1 MKSSRIMAT
10 EAPAEQRRGSHAK
23 AYALMASGTIVSRV
37 LGFVRTALLAVAIG
51 SNANVADIFEKAN
64 VIPNIIFML
73 LAGGIFNVVL
83 VPQLIKASRATD
95 KGSDY
100 TSRLITLTIVVMG
113 AFTILLTLGAGP
125 IITLLT
131 KGWSPEALQL
141 GTAFAYWCLPQVF
154 FYGVYAVVGQAL
166 NAHGRFGSYMWA
178 PVANN
183 VVQILVIVLFMVA
196 FGANKDN
203 PHQVDNW
210 TAGQTVWLAG
220 GSTLGIAIQALVL
233 FAPLARSGLRIR
245 PKFNWRGMGL
255 RHVGKLAAWTLV
267 SMTVGN
273 VASLVYARLV
283 SSTVG
288 ARNSL
293 PPAEAAAVPGE
304 QALNAMQLVTV
315 LPHSIFALSLATVL
329 FNELSRAFADKQP
342 EKVAPTLSLGLRTT
356 AVPVVFA
363 TVAFIVLAGQF
374 GRLFAGAG
382 PHAAIAGAAIG
393 QLLLLTALGLPFKSI
408 HFFLI
413 RVFFAEEDTKTPM
426 VIQTMI
432 AAVGVVLAYG
442 LAALLPATQIALGIA
457 LLFGVTNIVSA
468 IIAHVLVVRR
478 YGDYGTREVL
488 DTYIR
493 IGWLS
498 VLAGAVGA
506 GVLWLMGG
514 FSGGFAWESIISALV
529 TIAVVGAAMS
539 VVFLL
544 LLKAAHLPE
553 LENFLGPVA
562 RRIPNV
568 GRRLRR

>member
-1 MKSSRIMAT
+1 MAT
-10 EAPAEQRRGSHAK
+10 ETATDQKSGSHAK
-23 AYALMASGTIVSRV
+23 AYALMASGTMVSRV

-83 VPQLIKASRATD
+83 VPQLIKASRAAD

-113 AFTILLTLGAGP
+113 AFTVLLTLGAGP
-125 IITLLT
+125 IITVLT
-131 KGWSPEALQL
+131 KGWSPAAIEL
-141 GTAFAYWCLPQVF
+141 GTTFAYWCLPQVF

-183 VVQILVIVLFMVA
+183 VVQIVVILLFMA
-196 FGANKDN
+196 SFGANGSN
-203 PHQVDNW
+203 PHTVGNW
-210 TAGQTVWLAG
+210 TTAQTIWLAG
-220 GSTLGIAIQALVL
+220 GSTLGIAIQAIVL
-233 FAPLARSGLRIR
+233 FVPLARSGLRIR

-288 ARNSL
+288 ARDSL
-293 PPAEAAAVPGE
+293 PSAEAAAIPGE

-329 FNELSRAFADKQP
+329 FNELSRAFADGKP

-356 AVPVVFA
+356 AIPVVFA
-363 TVAFIVLAGQF
+363 TVAFIVLAGQL
-374 GRLFAGAG
+374 GRLFAGSG
-382 PHAAIAGAAIG
+382 PNAAIAGAAIG
-393 QLLLLTALGLPFKSI
+393 QLLLLTALGLPFKSV

-413 RVFFAEEDTKTPM
+413 RVFFAEEDTRTPM
-426 VIQTMI
+426 VIQTAI
-432 AAVGVVLAYG
+432 AVIGVVLAYG
-442 LAALLPATQIALGIA
+442 LAAALPATKIALGIA
-457 LLFGVTNIVSA
+457 LLFGVTNIASA
-468 IIAHVLVVRR
+468 VLAHVLVVRR
-478 YGDYGTREVL
+478 YGDYGIREVL
-488 DTYIR
+488 DSYIR
-493 IGWLS
+493 IGWFS
-498 VLAGAVGA
+498 VLSGAAGMV
-506 GVLWLMGG
+506 VLWAMGG
-514 FSGGFAWESIISALV
+514 FTNGFAWQSIIAALV
-529 TIAVVGAAMS
+529 TIAVVGSVMA

-544 LLKAAHLPE
+544 LLKAARVPE
-553 LENFLGPVA
+553 LQNFIGPLA
-562 RRIPNV
+562 RRIPDL
-568 GRRLRR
+568 GKRLRR

>member
-1 MKSSRIMAT
+1 MAT
-10 EAPAEQRRGSHAK
+10 KAPADPQSGSHAK
-23 AYALMASGTIVSRV
+23 SYALMASGTMVSRV
-37 LGFVRTALLAVAIG
+37 LGFVRTALLAIAIG
-51 SNANVADIFEKAN
+51 ANANIADIFEKAN

-83 VPQLIKASRATD
+83 VPQLIKASRAAD

-100 TSRLITLTIVVMG
+100 TSRLITLTVVVMG
-113 AFTILLTLGAGP
+113 IFTVLLTLGAGP
-125 IITLLT
+125 IITVLT
-131 KGWSPEALQL
+131 KGWSPAAIEL
-141 GTAFAYWCLPQVF
+141 GTAFAYWCLPQIF

-183 VVQILVIVLFMVA
+183 LVQILVIISFMLA
-196 FGANKDN
+196 FGSNAEH
-203 PHQVDNW
+203 PHQVQNW
-210 TAGQTVWLAG
+210 TAAQTVWLAG

-233 FAPLARSGLRIR
+233 FIPLARSGLRIR

-288 ARNSL
+288 ARDSL

-329 FNELSRAFADKQP
+329 FNELSRAFADKER

-356 AVPVVFA
+356 AIPVVFA
-363 TVAFIVLAGQF
+363 TVAFMVLAGQL
-374 GRLFAGAG
+374 GRLFAGSG
-382 PHAAIAGAAIG
+382 EHVEVAGAAIG
-393 QLLLLTALGLPFKSI
+393 QLLLLTVLGLPFKSI

-413 RVFFAEEDTKTPM
+413 RVFFAEEDTRTPM
-426 VIQTMI
+426 VIQTAI
-432 AAVGVVLAYG
+432 AVVGVVLAYG
-442 LAALLPATQIALGIA
+442 MAAVLPPTKIALGIA
-457 LLFGVTNIVSA
+457 LLFGVTNIISA
-468 IIAHVLVVRR
+468 ALAHVLVVRR
-478 YGDYGTREVL
+478 YGDYGTREVV

-493 IGWLS
+493 IGWFS
-498 VLAGAVGA
+498 VVSGVVGTV
-506 GVLWLMGG
+506 VLWAMGG
-514 FSGGFAWESIISALV
+514 FTSGFAWQSILTALV
-529 TIAVVGAAMS
+529 TIAVVGS
-539 VVFLL
+539 VMAIVFLL
-544 LLKAAHLPE
+544 LLRAARVPE
-553 LENFLGPVA
+553 LENFLGPLA
-562 RRIPNV
+562 RRIPDL
-568 GRRLRR
+568 GKRLRR

>member
-1 MKSSRIMAT
+1 
-10 EAPAEQRRGSHAK
+10 
-23 AYALMASGTIVSRV
+23 MASGTMVSRV

-83 VPQLIKASRATD
+83 VPQLIKASRAAD

-113 AFTILLTLGAGP
+113 AFTVLLTLGAGP
-125 IITLLT
+125 IITVLT
-131 KGWSPEALQL
+131 KGWSPAAIEL
-141 GTAFAYWCLPQVF
+141 GTTFAYWCLPQVF

-183 VVQILVIVLFMVA
+183 VVQIVVILLFMA
-196 FGANKDN
+196 SFGANGSN
-203 PHQVDNW
+203 PHTVGNW
-210 TAGQTVWLAG
+210 TTGQTIWLAG
-220 GSTLGIAIQALVL
+220 GSTLGIAIQAIVL
-233 FAPLARSGLRIR
+233 FVPLARSGLRIR

-288 ARNSL
+288 ARDSL
-293 PPAEAAAVPGE
+293 PAAEAAAVPGE

-329 FNELSRAFADKQP
+329 FNELSRAFADGKP

-356 AVPVVFA
+356 AIPVVFA
-363 TVAFIVLAGQF
+363 TVAFIVLAGQL
-374 GRLFAGAG
+374 GRLFAGSG
-382 PHAAIAGAAIG
+382 PNAAIAGAAIG
-393 QLLLLTALGLPFKSI
+393 QLLLLTALGLPFKSV

-413 RVFFAEEDTKTPM
+413 RVFFAEEDTRTPM
-426 VIQTMI
+426 VIQTAI
-432 AAVGVVLAYG
+432 AVIGVVLAYG
-442 LAALLPATQIALGIA
+442 LAAALPATKIALGIA
-457 LLFGVTNIVSA
+457 LLFGVTNIASA
-468 IIAHVLVVRR
+468 VLAHVLVVRR
-478 YGDYGTREVL
+478 YGDYGIREVL
-488 DTYIR
+488 DSYIR
-493 IGWLS
+493 IGWFS
-498 VLAGAVGA
+498 VLSGAVGMV
-506 GVLWLMGG
+506 VLWAMGG
-514 FSGGFAWESIISALV
+514 FTNGFAWQSIITALV
-529 TIAVVGAAMS
+529 TIAVVGSVMS

-544 LLKAAHLPE
+544 LLKAARVPE
-553 LENFLGPVA
+553 LQNFIGPLA
-562 RRIPNV
+562 RRIPDL
-568 GRRLRR
+568 GKRLRH

>member
-1 MKSSRIMAT
+1 
-10 EAPAEQRRGSHAK
+10 
-23 AYALMASGTIVSRV
+23 MASGTMVSRV

-83 VPQLIKASRATD
+83 VPQLIKASRAAD

-113 AFTILLTLGAGP
+113 AFTVLLTLGAGP
-125 IITLLT
+125 IITVLT
-131 KGWSPEALQL
+131 KGWSPAAIEL
-141 GTAFAYWCLPQVF
+141 GTTFAYWCLPQVF

-183 VVQILVIVLFMVA
+183 LVQIVVILLFMGS
-196 FGANKDN
+196 FGANGSN
-203 PHQVDNW
+203 PHTVGNW
-210 TAGQTVWLAG
+210 TTGQTIWLAG
-220 GSTLGIAIQALVL
+220 GSTLGIAIQAIVL
-233 FAPLARSGLRIR
+233 FVPLARSGLRIR

-288 ARNSL
+288 ARDSL
-293 PPAEAAAVPGE
+293 PSAEAAAVPGE

-329 FNELSRAFADKQP
+329 FNELSRAFADGKT

-356 AVPVVFA
+356 AIPVVFA
-363 TVAFIVLAGQF
+363 TVAFIVLAGQL
-374 GRLFAGAG
+374 GRLFAGSG
-382 PHAAIAGAAIG
+382 PNAAIAGAAIG
-393 QLLLLTALGLPFKSI
+393 QLLLLTALGLPFKSV

-413 RVFFAEEDTKTPM
+413 RVFFAEEDTRTPM
-426 VIQTMI
+426 VIQTAI
-432 AAVGVVLAYG
+432 AVIGVVLAYG
-442 LAALLPATQIALGIA
+442 LAAALPATKIALGIA
-457 LLFGVTNIVSA
+457 LLFGVTNIASA
-468 IIAHVLVVRR
+468 VLAHVLVVRR
-478 YGDYGTREVL
+478 YGDYGIREVL
-488 DTYIR
+488 DSYIR
-493 IGWLS
+493 IGWFS
-498 VLAGAVGA
+498 VLSGAVGMA
-506 GVLWLMGG
+506 VLWAMGG
-514 FSGGFAWESIISALV
+514 FTNGFAWQSIMTALV
-529 TIAVVGAAMS
+529 TIAVVGSVMA

-544 LLKAAHLPE
+544 LLKAARVPE
-553 LENFLGPVA
+553 LENFIGPLA
-562 RRIPNV
+562 RRIPDL
-568 GRRLRR
+568 GKRLRR